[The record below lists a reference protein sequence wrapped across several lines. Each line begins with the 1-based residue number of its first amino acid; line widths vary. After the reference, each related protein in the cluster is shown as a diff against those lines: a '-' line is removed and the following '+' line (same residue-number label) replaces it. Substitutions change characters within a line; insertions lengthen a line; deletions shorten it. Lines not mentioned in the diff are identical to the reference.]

1 MKRVKTLLKGA
12 GTSLIGIIATVV
24 VTRAIT
30 GEPLAGLTKLTG
42 LYRTLAQGSVAAW
55 AFALTFLA
63 ALCGIYY
70 ASRHLPARFSKGRVH
85 FVPDAHNS
93 GWARH
98 SDTQIDL
105 RIGGVFTYEGVGSV
119 TLLKAFLR
127 GTQPVTDM
135 AAQILGW
142 DARPIMVSRLH
153 LQDGLPQPAV
163 IQVYLAPVVGTR
175 GEPLCGPL
183 VLLDIYNR
191 KFVVG
196 PVEFPYL
203 GTR

>member
-12 GTSLIGIIATVV
+12 GKSLIGIIATVV

-55 AFALTFLA
+55 AFALTFLV

-70 ASRHLPARFSKGRVH
+70 ASMHLPARFSKGRVH

-135 AAQILGW
+135 AAQVLGW
-142 DARPIMVSRLH
+142 GEEPVMVSRLD
-153 LQDGLPQPAV
+153 LQDGVPQPAV
-163 IQVYLAPVVGTR
+163 IQVYLMSALGTR

-183 VLLDIYNR
+183 VFVDIYNR

-203 GTR
+203 GTS

>member
-1 MKRVKTLLKGA
+1 MKRVKTVLKGA
-12 GTSLIGIIATVV
+12 GTSLIGIIATVA

-55 AFALTFLA
+55 AFALTFLV

-70 ASRHLPARFSKGRVH
+70 ASMHPPARFRKGRVH

-98 SDTQIDL
+98 SDTQMDL

-135 AAQILGW
+135 AAQVLAWGTQ
-142 DARPIMVSRLH
+142 PVMVSQLH
-153 LQDGLPQPAV
+153 LQSGHPQPAV

-175 GEPLCGPL
+175 GEPLRCPL
-183 VLLDIYNR
+183 LLLDIYNR
-191 KFVVG
+191 EFVVG
-196 PVEFPYL
+196 PVEFPYI